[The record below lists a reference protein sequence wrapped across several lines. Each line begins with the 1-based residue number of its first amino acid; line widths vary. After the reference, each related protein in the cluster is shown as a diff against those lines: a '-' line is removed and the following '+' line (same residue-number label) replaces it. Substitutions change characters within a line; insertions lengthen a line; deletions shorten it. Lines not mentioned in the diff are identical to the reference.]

1 MCSIAGESAGSGAGS
16 GVEPPRPAALDRLDA
31 AIEELA
37 AAAQRPDAAAPEITA
52 GLARLWQMVA
62 DLDPELARRLAG
74 YGG

>member
-1 MCSIAGESAGSGAGS
+1 MCSIAGESAGR
-16 GVEPPRPAALDRLDA
+16 GVGPPRPAALDRLDA

-37 AAAQRPDAAAPEITA
+37 AAAQRPDAAAHDITA
-52 GLARLWQMVA
+52 GLARVWQMVA

>member
-1 MCSIAGESAGSGAGS
+1 MCSIAGESAGSGAG
-16 GVEPPRPAALDRLDA
+16 PPRPAALDRLDA

-37 AAAQRPDAAAPEITA
+37 AAAERPDAAAPEITA

>member
-1 MCSIAGESAGSGAGS
+1 MCSMAGESIGSEGGPS
-16 GVEPPRPAALDRLDA
+16 RPDALDRLDT

-37 AAAQRPDAAAPEITA
+37 AAAQRPDAAAQDLTA

-62 DLDPELARRLAG
+62 DLDPELTRRLAG

>member
-1 MCSIAGESAGSGAGS
+1 MCSIAGESAGSGAR
-16 GVEPPRPAALDRLDA
+16 PPRPAGLDRLDA

-37 AAAQRPDAAAPEITA
+37 AAAQRPDVAAQDITA

-62 DLDPELARRLAG
+62 DLDPELAQRLAG

>member
-37 AAAQRPDAAAPEITA
+37 AAARQPDAAAQD
-52 GLARLWQMVA
+52 LAASVARIWQMVA

>member
-1 MCSIAGESAGSGAGS
+1 MCSIAGESAGAGGGIPS
-16 GVEPPRPAALDRLDA
+16 RPAALDRLDA

-37 AAAQRPDAAAPEITA
+37 TAARRPDAAAVDVTA

>member
-1 MCSIAGESAGSGAGS
+1 MCSIAGESAGCGLG
-16 GVEPPRPAALDRLDA
+16 PPRPAALDRLDA

-37 AAAQRPDAAAPEITA
+37 AAAQRPDAAAQDLTA

>member
-1 MCSIAGESAGSGAGS
+1 MCSIVGESAVAGGGTPSG
-16 GVEPPRPAALDRLDA
+16 PAALDRLDA

-37 AAAQRPDAAAPEITA
+37 AAAQRPDAAVADVTA

>member
-1 MCSIAGESAGSGAGS
+1 MCSIAGESAETGGMPS
-16 GVEPPRPAALDRLDA
+16 RPAALDRLDA

-37 AAAQRPDAAAPEITA
+37 AAAQRPDAAAPDVTA

>member
-1 MCSIAGESAGSGAGS
+1 MCSIAGESAGSGLG
-16 GVEPPRPAALDRLDA
+16 PPRPAALDRLDA

-37 AAAQRPDAAAPEITA
+37 AAAQRPDAAAQDLTA

-62 DLDPELARRLAG
+62 ALDPELARRLAG